1 MSEDEL
7 AFTVV
12 VPATGAGPS
21 TIHLEAA
28 ALAIAVVD
36 RGHVSELSADWDSPG
51 VYILLQQTD
60 GSAQNRAYVGKATG
74 LRKRLQGHERNK
86 EGWGRAILVA
96 RDTRHGFNSAQ
107 VGWLEG
113 RIWELVQS
121 LPDLELENKQRPVD
135 DTLRSFDLAA
145 LEQMVLPIERV
156 IRFLGFSDGSES
168 SVKDKKHRASKPIQR
183 YETSISQ
190 LIEAGLLD
198 AGATLTATMP
208 KYNTTA
214 KVTSSGAIE
223 WNGNA
228 YPSPSSAGCAVR
240 DGKATNGWTFWRLDD
255 GRTLADLRT
264 ECAASRQ

>member
-1 MSEDEL
+1 VAEDEI

-12 VPATGAGPS
+12 VPASGAGPS
-21 TIHLEAA
+21 TVHVEAA
-28 ALAIAVVD
+28 ALTIAVVD
-36 RGHVSELSADWDSPG
+36 RGHVGELGADWDSPG
-51 VYILLQQTD
+51 VYILFQQAD
-60 GSAQNRAYVGKATG
+60 GTARNRAYVGKATG

-121 LPDLELENKQRPVD
+121 LPDLELENKQRPAD

-156 IRFLGFSDGSES
+156 MRFLGFTTGTES
-168 SVKDKKHRASKPIQR
+168 PAVGKKRRAAKSIQR
-183 YETSISQ
+183 HETTVHQ
-190 LIEAGLLD
+190 LLEAGLLA
-198 AGATLTATMP
+198 AGAELTTTMP

-214 KVTSSGAIE
+214 QVTGSGAIE
-223 WNGNA
+223 WKGTS

-240 DGKATNGWTFWRLDD
+240 DGKATNGWTFWRLAD
-255 GRTLADLRT
+255 GRTLADVRGEFAT
-264 ECAASRQ
+264 SCQ